1 MPYIPFVFT
10 DRICENIKLHTA
22 YEPKMKSPVNNL
34 LKNHEKL
41 THSDMM
47 KVESHVQRE
56 AGEWLINTLMI
67 EGITVPF
74 KYKRKKLYKNLKGQ
88 RVNLTY
94 YPAVEEVAG
103 FKIEVMNVVR
113 IKVS

>member
-1 MPYIPFVFT
+1 MQ
-10 DRICENIKLHTA
+10 
-22 YEPKMKSPVNNL
+22 SPVNKL
-34 LKNHEKL
+34 LKNHQKL

-56 AGEWLINTLMI
+56 SGEWMINTLMI
-67 EGITVPF
+67 EGIDVPF

-94 YPAVEEVAG
+94 YPGQEDVAG
-103 FKIEVMNVVR
+103 LKIEVMNVVR